1 MASTRAATARRA
13 SRRTPPQA
21 SPGRSGLPTWSRASR
36 ESAVSVVVAALGL
49 VVIGL
54 WLHDTPNGALRSW
67 ATRFTAAG
75 DLTGLVGTY
84 LVLVQIVLMA
94 RLPPLERLLGMDR
107 LAVWHRR
114 NGQYSI
120 CLLVAHAALTIWGYG
135 LTDHSGLA
143 SETRRVV
150 LDYPDM
156 LAATVGL
163 ALLVLIGVVSARA
176 ARRRLRYQTWYFI
189 HLYAYVAIALSFAH
203 QFATGS
209 DFITHPANRV
219 VWIAL
224 YVLAF
229 GLLAVFRVAVPLQS
243 HLRRRLRVAGVVAE
257 GSGVVSVYVTGRDL
271 EGLRAEAGQFF
282 LWRFLTRHGWWQA
295 HPFSLSAAPNPDWL
309 RFTAKDV
316 GDFTTT
322 LASLTPGTAVIAEGP
337 YGAFTGR
344 RRTQRKVLLIA
355 GGIGITPLRALLES
369 LPGRKGDLSLI
380 YRASTEDDV
389 VLRAELDQI
398 AARRGTTVLY
408 LVGPRGGDADL
419 DTRRIRGLCAD
430 VRDRDVY
437 LCGPHGFT
445 THARTVLDELGVPA
459 ARIHTEEFEF

>member
-1 MASTRAATARRA
+1 MA
-13 SRRTPPQA
+13 
-21 SPGRSGLPTWSRASR
+21 G
-36 ESAVSVVVAALGL
+36 VVGGLGL
-49 VVIGL
+49 VVIGM
-54 WLHDTPNGALRSW
+54 WLHDTPDGALRSW

-75 DLTGLVGTY
+75 DLTALVGTY

-94 RLPPLERLLGMDR
+94 RIPQLERLLGMDR

-135 LTDHSGLA
+135 LTDHTGVA

-163 ALLVLIGVVSARA
+163 GLLVLIAVVSVRA

-189 HLYAYVAIALSFAH
+189 HLYVYVAIALSFAH
-203 QFATGS
+203 QFATGT
-209 DFITHPANRV
+209 DFITHPANRAIWV
-219 VWIAL
+219 AL

-229 GLLAVFRVAVPLQS
+229 GLLAGFRLVAPLQS
-243 HLRRRLRVAGVVAE
+243 FARCRMRVAGIVQE
-257 GSGVVSVYVTGRDL
+257 GNGAVSVYVTGRNL
-271 EGLRAEAGQFF
+271 QHLGAESGQFF
-282 LWRFLTRHGWWQA
+282 LWRFVTRQGWWQA

-309 RFTAKDV
+309 RFTAKEV
-316 GDFTTT
+316 GDFTST
-322 LASLTPGTAVIAEGP
+322 LGSLAPGTPVIAEGP
-337 YGAFTGR
+337 YGAFTAR

-369 LPGRKGDLSLI
+369 LPALKGDLSLV
-380 YRASTEDDV
+380 YRASSEDDV
-389 VLRAELDQI
+389 VLRSELDQI
-398 AARRGTTVLY
+398 GARRRAAIHY
-408 LVGPRGGDADL
+408 LIGPRGSGADL
-419 DTRRIRGLCAD
+419 DARRLRDLCRD

-437 LCGPHGFT
+437 VCGPAGFSD
-445 THARTVLDELGVPA
+445 HVRAILAELDVPDARV
-459 ARIHTEEFEF
+459 HTEEFAL

>member
-1 MASTRAATARRA
+1 MASTRAATARRN
-13 SRRTPPQA
+13 P
-21 SPGRSGLPTWSRASR
+21 SPTRQGPTGLPTWSRASR
-36 ESAVSVVVAALGL
+36 EASVSVVVAALGL

-67 ATRFTAAG
+67 ATRLTAAG
-75 DLTGLVGTY
+75 DLTGLLGTY
-84 LVLVQIVLMA
+84 LILVQIVLMA

-135 LTDHSGLA
+135 LTDHAGVA

-156 LAATVGL
+156 LAATVALG
-163 ALLVLIGVVSARA
+163 LLVLIGVVSVRA

-189 HLYAYVAIALSFAH
+189 HLYAYIAIALSFSH
-203 QFATGS
+203 QFATGT
-209 DFITHPANRV
+209 DFITHPANRAI
-219 VWIAL
+219 WIGL
-224 YVLAF
+224 YVLTF
-229 GLLAVFRVAVPLQS
+229 GLLVAFRVIAPVRS
-243 HLRRRLRVAGVVAE
+243 HLRRRLRVAGVVRE
-257 GSGVVSVYVTGRDL
+257 GPDAVSVYVTGRDL
-271 EGLRAEAGQFF
+271 GSLGAEAGQFF
-282 LWRFLTRHGWWQA
+282 QWRFLTRHGWWQA

-309 RFTAKDV
+309 RFTAKGV
-316 GDFTTT
+316 GDFTAT
-322 LASLTPGTAVIAEGP
+322 LATLEPGTPVMAEGP

-344 RRTQRKVLLIA
+344 RRTQRRVLLVA

-369 LPGRKGDLSLI
+369 LPGRSGDFTLV
-380 YRASTEDDV
+380 YRASTGDDV
-389 VLRAELDQI
+389 VLRGELDQI
-398 AARRGTTVLY
+398 ANRRGAAVNY

-419 DTRRIRGLCAD
+419 DARRLLGLCRD

-437 LCGPHGFT
+437 LCGPPGFT
-445 THARTVLDELGVPA
+445 THVRAILDELEVPP
-459 ARIHTEEFEF
+459 ARIHTEEFAL